1 MFNFEE
7 ELKNLPELP
16 GVYIMRSDDGKVIY
30 VGKAK
35 VLKNRVK
42 QYFGSNKN
50 HSPKVIAMVSNVAS
64 FEYIITDSET
74 EALVLE
80 CNLIKK
86 HRPKYNILLKD
97 DKQYPYIKVSLNEE
111 YPKIFM
117 TRTLKNDGAKY
128 FGPFTG
134 MQPVQAALEIV
145 QKIFKPPLCAR
156 KFPKDIGKCRPCLNY
171 HINNCFAPCIE
182 GKVSKEEYRKIF
194 TEICTF
200 LDGNHDELLRDMTEE
215 MLLASKNMEFETA
228 AAIRDKIEAVRR
240 FEAKQKIINTNHR
253 TDTDV
258 IAMARLGNKS
268 FVSVFFVRGGKITG
282 RLNFKIEDTDLSA
295 DGEVLSGFIEQF
307 YSEGRSV
314 PKEIL
319 TEFEIEEK
327 DVISDWL
334 SEMRENK
341 VTLHTPVR
349 GEKRQMIEMV
359 HKNAEMAAENY
370 RINNIKYAENKN
382 KISAELAKKLSLEA
396 IPKRIESYDISNIS
410 GSDNVASM
418 VVFEDG
424 KPSKKDYRHFKIKSF
439 SGANDFLAMQ
449 EVIYRR
455 FRHAKEEE
463 DQIERGELEL
473 SDAKFLP
480 YPDLIL
486 LDGGKGQLSAVLE
499 VIDAIDADIPVFG
512 MVKDGRHRT
521 RGLLAPTGE
530 VELSPMDSVFKFI
543 TRIQDEVHRS
553 AISYHRKLRGKA
565 LIKSELDDI
574 KGVGEVKKA
583 ALLKYFGSVDNIKKA
598 DYEEILKAVDKRTAT
613 AVFDYFK
620 ENNDVSS

>member
-7 ELKNLPELP
+7 ELKNLPDLP
-16 GVYIMRSDDGKVIY
+16 GVYIMKDSDGRIIY

-35 VLKNRVK
+35 VLKNRVR
-42 QYFGSNKN
+42 QYFRSNKN
-50 HSPKVIAMVSNVAS
+50 HTPKVIAMVSNVAS

-97 DKQYPYIKVSLNEE
+97 DKQYPYIKVSLNED

-117 TRTLKNDGAKY
+117 TRTLKNDGGKY
-128 FGPFTG
+128 FGPYTG
-134 MQPVQAALEIV
+134 MQPVQTALEIV

-156 KFPKDIGKCRPCLNY
+156 KFPQDIGKGRPCLNY
-171 HINNCFAPCIE
+171 HINNCFAPCIK
-182 GKVSKEEYRKIF
+182 GRVSKDEYRKIF
-194 TEICTF
+194 LEICSF
-200 LDGNHDELLRDMTEE
+200 LEGNHDELIVEMTEQ
-215 MLLASKNMEFETA
+215 MMTASKNMEFETA
-228 AAIRDKIEAVRR
+228 AAIRDKIEAIRR
-240 FEAKQKIINTNHR
+240 FEAKQKIINTDHR

-258 IAMARLGNKS
+258 IALAQLGNKS
-268 FVSVFFVRGGKITG
+268 FVSVFFVRAGKITG
-282 RLNFKIEDTDLSA
+282 RLNFKIEDTDFSESA
-295 DGEVLSGFIEQF
+295 EVISGFIEQF
-307 YSEGRSV
+307 YSDEREI

-319 TEFEIEEK
+319 TAVELEEK
-327 DVISDWL
+327 NVIAGWL
-334 SEMRENK
+334 SEIRGNK
-341 VTLHTPVR
+341 VTLSTPVR
-349 GEKRQMIEMV
+349 GEKRELVEMV
-359 HKNAEMAAENY
+359 RKNAEIAAENY
-370 RINNIKYAENKN
+370 RINNLKFAESKN
-382 KISAELAKKLSLEA
+382 KITEEIAKKLSMEK

-418 VVFEDG
+418 VVFVNG

-439 SGANDFLAMQ
+439 EGANDFLAMQ

-463 DQIERGELEL
+463 DNIEKGVL
-473 SDAKFLP
+473 SPEEAKFLP

-499 VIDAIDADIPVFG
+499 VMEAVDADIPVFG

-521 RGLLAPTGE
+521 RGLLAQNGE
-530 VELSPMDSVFKFI
+530 IELSPMDNVFKFI
-543 TRIQDEVHRS
+543 TKVQDEVHRS

-574 KGVGEVKKA
+574 KGVGEVKKS
-583 ALLKYFGSVDNIKKA
+583 ALLKYFGSVENIKKA
-598 DYEEILKAVDKRTAT
+598 SFEEICKAVDKRTAT
-613 AVFDYFK
+613 AVFEYFK
-620 ENNDVSS
+620 ENDNVSS

>member
-1 MFNFEE
+1 MKDAE
-7 ELKNLPELP
+7 
-16 GVYIMRSDDGKVIY
+16 GRIIY

-35 VLKNRVK
+35 VLKNRVR
-42 QYFGSNKN
+42 QYFRSNKN
-50 HSPKVIAMVSNVAS
+50 HTPKVIAMVSNVKS

-97 DKQYPYIKVSLNEE
+97 DKQYPYIKVSLYEE

-117 TRTLKNDGAKY
+117 TRTLKNDGGKY
-128 FGPFTG
+128 FGPYTG

-145 QKIFKPPLCAR
+145 QKIFKPPQCAK
-156 KFPKDIGKCRPCLNY
+156 KFPQDIGKGRPCLNY
-171 HINNCFAPCIE
+171 HINNCFAPCIK

-194 TEICTF
+194 LEICSF
-200 LDGNHDELLRDMTEE
+200 LEGNHKELVAEMTEA
-215 MLLASKNMEFETA
+215 MLVASKNMEFETA
-228 AAIRDKIEAVRR
+228 AAIRDKIEAIRR
-240 FEAKQKIINTNHR
+240 FEAKQKIINTDHR

-258 IAMARLGNKS
+258 IALAQLGNKS
-268 FVSVFFVRGGKITG
+268 FVSVFFVRAGKITG
-282 RLNFKIEDTDLSA
+282 RLNFKIEDTDVS
-295 DGEVLSGFIEQF
+295 DGAEVLTGFIEQF
-307 YSEGRSV
+307 YSDGREI

-319 TEFEIEEK
+319 TEVEVEEK
-327 DVISDWL
+327 EVISGWL
-334 SEMRENK
+334 SEIRGNK
-341 VTLHTPVR
+341 VTVTTPIR
-349 GEKRQMIEMV
+349 GEKRELIEMV

-370 RINNIKYAENKN
+370 RINNIKYAESKN
-382 KISAELAKKLSLEA
+382 KISIDIAKKLSLEK
-396 IPKRIESYDISNIS
+396 IPERIESYDISNIS

-418 VVFEDG
+418 VVFIDG
-424 KPSKKDYRHFKIKSF
+424 KPSKKEYRHFKIKSF
-439 SGANDFLAMQ
+439 EGANDFLAMQ

-463 DQIERGELEL
+463 NSIEAGTLTIEE
-473 SDAKFLP
+473 AKFLP

-499 VIDAIDADIPVFG
+499 VMEAVDADIPVYG

-521 RGLLAPTGE
+521 RGLLAKNGE
-530 VELSPMDSVFKFI
+530 IELSPIDSVFKFI
-543 TRIQDEVHRS
+543 TRVQDEVHRS
-553 AISYHRKLRGKA
+553 AITYHRRLRGKA

-583 ALLKYFGSVDNIKKA
+583 ALLKYFGSVENIKKA
-598 DYEEILKAVDKRTAT
+598 SLEKLSEAVDKRTAA
-613 AVFDYFK
+613 AVFEYFK
-620 ENNDVSS
+620 ESNNVSS